1 MVATTRRRTRAQWE
15 ISLASRGRHL
25 AAARARQAAVMDT
38 LRQQAVAAAAE
49 GIPETVIAKLC
60 GVDRMTLRGWLG
72 KDQRR
77 K

>member
-1 MVATTRRRTRAQWE
+1 
-15 ISLASRGRHL
+15 
-25 AAARARQAAVMDT
+25 MDT